1 MLAGWFRPAA
11 RIASSDATQ
20 QGETGSA
27 IEVPDRMTRDAKPK
41 SARAP
46 DLTPPAE
53 TAFPLTAARNG
64 RRGWLAGFPPGYFA
78 FVMATGIVSVA
89 AHLLEVPLVPA
100 ALLALNLVVYPA
112 LLAITLARLL
122 RYPSALLRDMADH
135 AVGPTFLTLVAA
147 TSVLGTQF
155 TLLTQYPQIA
165 LVLWLFAALLWVVLL
180 YGFFLAM
187 TLANA
192 KPPIERGLGGAWL
205 LVVVSTESLSVL
217 GTAVADLLPR
227 PEIGIF
233 ACFCL
238 FLLGGMFYAIFIS
251 LIVYRWLFFDM
262 TAAMLTPPYWIN
274 MGAVAITTLAGADL
288 MLYAQGHPGILGFLP
303 FLTALTTGFW
313 AAATWW
319 VPLLA
324 TITAWRHAKERIPLA
339 YDPQYWSMVFPLGM
353 YTAATAVYARATGY
367 DFLLPIPRLFVWIT
381 LATWLV
387 AFAGL
392 LLRLAHAPARR

>member
-1 MLAGWFRPAA
+1 
-11 RIASSDATQ
+11 
-20 QGETGSA
+20 
-27 IEVPDRMTRDAKPK
+27 MTRDAKLH

-46 DLTPPAE
+46 DLTPPGE
-53 TAFPLTAARNG
+53 TAFHLAAALAG
-64 RRGWLAGFPPGYFA
+64 HRGWLAGFPPGHFA
-78 FVMATGIVSVA
+78 FVMAAGIVSVA
-89 AHLLEVPLVPA
+89 AHLLDVPLVPA

-147 TSVLGTQF
+147 TSVLGAQF
-155 TLLTQYPQIA
+155 TLLTPHPEIA
-165 LVLWLFAALLWVVLL
+165 MVLWLFAVLLWVILL

-205 LVVVSTESLSVL
+205 LVTVSTESLSVP

-238 FLLGGMFYAIFIS
+238 FLLGGMFYAILIS

-262 TAAMLTPPYWIN
+262 TAEMLTPPYWIN
-274 MGAVAITTLAGADL
+274 MGAVAITALAGADV
-288 MLYAQGHPGILGFLP
+288 MLFDVGTVERTYSAHSRRAIAYVILGGPPP
-303 FLTALTTGFW
+303 FPPDIITILWSTAMS
-313 AAATWW
+313 
-319 VPLLA
+319 VPLQRLSA
-324 TITAWRHAKERIPLA
+324 AVNSCKRSQVRRRPGTAR
-339 YDPQYWSMVFPLGM
+339 
-353 YTAATAVYARATGY
+353 
-367 DFLLPIPRLFVWIT
+367 
-381 LATWLV
+381 
-387 AFAGL
+387 
-392 LLRLAHAPARR
+392 

>member
-1 MLAGWFRPAA
+1 
-11 RIASSDATQ
+11 
-20 QGETGSA
+20 
-27 IEVPDRMTRDAKPK
+27 MTRDAKLN

-46 DLTPPAE
+46 DLGSPAE
-53 TAFPLTAARNG
+53 TACYLATARTG
-64 RRGWLAGFPPGYFA
+64 RRGWLAGFPPGHFA
-78 FVMATGIVSVA
+78 FVMATGIVSIA

-100 ALLALNLVVYPA
+100 ALLALNSVAYFA

-122 RYPSALLRDMADH
+122 WYPSALLRDMADH
-135 AVGPTFLTLVAA
+135 AVGPTSLTLIAA

-155 TLLTQYPQIA
+155 ALLTPHPEVA
-165 LVLWLFAALLWVVLL
+165 LLLWLSAVLLWVILL

-187 TLANA
+187 TLANP

-205 LVVVSTESLSVL
+205 LVAVSTESLSVL

-227 PEIGIF
+227 PEVGIF
-233 ACFCL
+233 GCFCF

-303 FLTALTTGFW
+303 FLSALTTGFW
-313 AAATWW
+313 AVATWW

-324 TITAWRHAKERIPLA
+324 AITTWRHAVERIPLA

-367 DFLLPIPRLFVWIT
+367 GFLLPIPQLFVWIALAAW
-381 LATWLV
+381 LAT
-387 AFAGL
+387 FAGL
-392 LLRLAHAPARR
+392 LLRLAHAAARR